1 MATTKQRIA
10 VTLDKNMG
18 KALRLRAKRDQ
29 VPVASAASDL
39 LRMAL
44 EIDEDLHFGKIAE
57 ARMKMK
63 DIKWIPHDEFW
74 EKALG
79 KK

>member
-1 MATTKQRIA
+1 
-10 VTLDKNMG
+10 
-18 KALRLRAKRDQ
+18 
-29 VPVASAASDL
+29 
-39 LRMAL
+39 MAL